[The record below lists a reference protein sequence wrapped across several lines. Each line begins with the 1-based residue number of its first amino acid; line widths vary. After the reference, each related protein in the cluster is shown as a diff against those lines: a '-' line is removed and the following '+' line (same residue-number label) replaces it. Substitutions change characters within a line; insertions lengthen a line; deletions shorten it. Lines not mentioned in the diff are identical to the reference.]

1 MALVKYNNNSISA
14 VTSAASIPSG
24 AMTLIKTL
32 TASASATLS
41 FVNGSSDVVLD
52 STYPIYLFKFI
63 NVSPTSGA
71 SNPTFGFNG
80 SDDTSSLSYD
90 IVKTTTAIQAY
101 HKEDGSAASL
111 FYNTSFDLA
120 QSTAFQY
127 LNFGDANT
135 DADASGSGE
144 LYLFNPSSTTFVKH
158 FMSNFNNC
166 ASDPSSEND
175 RVAGYFNTTSAITA
189 MQFKYNSGNM
199 DAGTI
204 KLYGIKDS

>member
-52 STYPIYLFKFI
+52 STYPIYLF
-63 NVSPTSGA
+63 
-71 SNPTFGFNG
+71 
-80 SDDTSSLSYD
+80 
-90 IVKTTTAIQAY
+90 
-101 HKEDGSAASL
+101 
-111 FYNTSFDLA
+111 
-120 QSTAFQY
+120 
-127 LNFGDANT
+127 
-135 DADASGSGE
+135 
-144 LYLFNPSSTTFVKH
+144 NPSSTTFAKY
-158 FMSNFNNC
+158 FIATFSNC
-166 ASDPSSEND
+166 DSDPSASCQ
-175 RVAGYFNTTSAITA
+175 RVGGYFNITSAITA
-189 MQFKYNSGNM
+189 MQFKYSNGNM